1 MEQEPVN
8 EGTKDEKNNE
18 MDSMEESR
26 SMVVAKDILPDT
38 LPLSPLYNR
47 PMFPRMVGPVSIE
60 NEDLIK
66 LIIEEA
72 EQSQGHAPP
81 DTGPGDGPV

>member
-47 PMFPRMVGPVSIE
+47 PMFPRIADPAFGPRS
-60 NEDLIK
+60 
-66 LIIEEA
+66 
-72 EQSQGHAPP
+72 GHWWCR
-81 DTGPGDGPV
+81 